1 LLSGET
7 LLAAAHEDMG
17 KGQAERL
24 MGLLTEVLAAGG
36 KALHDLD
43 AIGVGI
49 GPGNFTGIRISVSA
63 ARGLALAL
71 GIPAVG
77 VTTLEA
83 RAHGLPRPVT
93 VIEDARRGEVYV
105 QSFTGTGADAPALLD
120 AGEVVLVPT
129 PAVTGTGAA
138 ATAAMTAGLTTTFPP
153 ACPLAEAIARIAAT
167 RFRDPALPR
176 PAPLYLRAA
185 DAAPARDG
193 GPVMLTP

>member
-1 LLSGET
+1 LLSGDRV
-7 LLAAAHEDMG
+7 LAAAQEDMG

-24 MGLLTEVLAAGG
+24 MPLIAEVLATGG
-36 KALHDLD
+36 ADLAHLE

-77 VTTLEA
+77 VSTLEA

-105 QSFTGTGADAPALLD
+105 QTFDGVQAEAPVLLH
-120 AGEVVLVPT
+120 AGEMGHVVPT
-129 PAVTGTGAA
+129 AAVTGTGAA
-138 ATAAMTAGLTTTFPP
+138 ATAAIVAKLTALP
-153 ACPLAEAIARIAAT
+153 AAMPLAEAIARIAAT

-193 GPVMLTP
+193 GPVMLAR